1 MGQVPVSPTTRTM
14 TGTEVWEANQQM
26 QTYPETQENL
36 LALLEQAREEGEVR
50 IRRTDGQIFVLKPE
64 KNKCSALGVTGID
77 LGIST
82 KEIVEFVREGR
93 ERL

>member
-1 MGQVPVSPTTRTM
+1 
-14 TGTEVWEANQQM
+14 M
-26 QTYPETQENL
+26 QTYSETQENL
-36 LALLEQAREEGEVR
+36 SGWLERASEEGQVR
-50 IRRTDGQIFVLKPE
+50 IRRTDGQAIVLKPE
-64 KNKCSALGVTGID
+64 NSKHSALDVAGID

>member
-1 MGQVPVSPTTRTM
+1 
-14 TGTEVWEANQQM
+14 M

-36 LALLEQAREEGEVR
+36 SALLERAREEGEIR
-50 IRRTDGQIFVLKPE
+50 IRRADVQVFVRKPE
-64 KNKCSALGVTGID
+64 KPERSALDAAGID

-93 ERL
+93 GRL